1 MRACHNARVSSSPLI
16 VDDSVPLDASRA
28 SQRRLRYKTNGKM
41 YYFADAAGN
50 IDARV
55 LGTP

>member
-16 VDDSVPLDASRA
+16 VDDSVPLGASRA
-28 SQRRLRYKTNGKM
+28 SRLRYKTNGKM